1 MDEVGGGIFV
11 FGFDVVIYVVVVDV
25 IFLFVKVDKYNVI
38 VVLMWEKIDVKYL
51 LFISFDR
58 IVIVIGIGEFCIYEW
73 VYLIVVSCCG
83 KGMKYLCLMLLKLC

>member
-25 IFLFVKVDKYNVI
+25 IFLFVKLDKYNVI

-58 IVIVIGIGEFCIYEW
+58 IVSYRYWGVLYLWVGIFD
-73 VYLIVVSCCG
+73 CG
-83 KGMKYLCLMLLKLC
+83 

>member
-38 VVLMWEKIDVKYL
+38 VVINV
-51 LFISFDR
+51 
-58 IVIVIGIGEFCIYEW
+58 
-73 VYLIVVSCCG
+73 G
-83 KGMKYLCLMLLKLC
+83 KKLMLNIYCLLVLIG